1 MADSLRYYIA
11 HNGGL
16 NVMDNCGSSMSTVGE
31 FFQGKTLEHLIGCT
45 KKPEVVFAAVAF
57 DGGYRTEDAGRAG
70 RKSWTVNVRTSRSIR
85 MTSARSEER
94 RVGKECPSKC
104 RSRWSPYH

>member
-1 MADSLRYYIA
+1 MAQSQRYYIA

-16 NVMDNCGSSMSTVGE
+16 KLLQPQGSSMNAVGE

-57 DGGYRTEDAGRAG
+57 EAEIVLVFGSIIIHLFQAGT
-70 RKSWTVNVRTSRSIR
+70 WFLF
-85 MTSARSEER
+85 MEEW
-94 RVGKECPSKC
+94 KPI
-104 RSRWSPYH
+104 